1 MLCIDT
7 SSFIAY
13 LEGDRGE
20 NVELV
25 DRAFSDQVGVLSP
38 VIVTELLS
46 DPQLS
51 STLRRDILDVPVLP
65 ITDGY
70 WERAGLLR
78 AKIQHR
84 GYKAKL
90 ADTLITQSCL
100 DYNVPLVTR
109 HRDFKIFK
117 QVAGLRIL
125 ESSL

>member
-20 NVELV
+20 DVELV
-25 DRAFSDQVGVLSP
+25 DKAFSDQVVVLSP

-51 STLRRDILDVPVLP
+51 SALRRDILDVPVLP

-109 HRDFKIFK
+109 DRDFKVFK
-117 QVAGLRIL
+117 QVAGLRML
-125 ESSL
+125 EGSL